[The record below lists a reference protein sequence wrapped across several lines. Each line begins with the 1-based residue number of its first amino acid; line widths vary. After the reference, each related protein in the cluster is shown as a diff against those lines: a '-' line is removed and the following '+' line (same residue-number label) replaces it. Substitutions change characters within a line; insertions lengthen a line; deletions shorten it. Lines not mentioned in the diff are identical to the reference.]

1 MYILIF
7 FSIITIFI
15 FVCLEYDR
23 NKRPKISFIDYYN
36 FKSCLIGFLNT
47 LIFFYDN
54 QMIFDEKD
62 LKIHRKFKTNY
73 DKILNEINDVYN
85 KYTLINPGVF
95 DDAFKEKKVIPE
107 HRGPFKGLLRY
118 HFTVLSEESSKN
130 FLKVKDKYL
139 FWREKE
145 GFCFDD
151 TFYHKAKKKTN
162 GLRVVII
169 CDLKRKLPLILDIYN
184 KFCLR
189 ILRTSDYV
197 KTIQKQLK
205 LRKKKKI
212 KVL

>member
-1 MYILIF
+1 M
-7 FSIITIFI
+7 
-15 FVCLEYDR
+15 
-23 NKRPKISFIDYYN
+23 
-36 FKSCLIGFLNT
+36 
-47 LIFFYDN
+47 
-54 QMIFDEKD
+54 
-62 LKIHRKFKTNY
+62 
-73 DKILNEINDVYN
+73 
-85 KYTLINPGVF
+85 
-95 DDAFKEKKVIPE
+95 
-107 HRGPFKGLLRY
+107 
-118 HFTVLSEESSKN
+118 SEESSKN